1 VQGADHYGTV
11 ARVRAGLQAA
21 GKALGVQVP
30 QGYPD
35 YLLHKMVR
43 VMKGGE
49 EVKMSKRAGSY
60 VTLRD
65 LIDWVGKDATRFF
78 LASRKADTEFVFDV
92 DLALARSED
101 NPVYYVQ
108 YAHARIC
115 SVIAQAEEK
124 FGAAAALD
132 EARALNV
139 DLTPLVAPKEQALL
153 QRLANWPEVVSD
165 AIEELAPHQVAFYLK
180 DVGADFHAF
189 YNAERVLVDEAPVR
203 NARLALL
210 LATRQVIRN
219 GLALLGVS
227 APERM

>member
-1 VQGADHYGTV
+1 
-11 ARVRAGLQAA
+11 
-21 GKALGVQVP
+21 
-30 QGYPD
+30 
-35 YLLHKMVR
+35 MVR

-65 LIDWVGKDATRFF
+65 LLDWVGRDAVRFF

-115 SVIAQAEEK
+115 SVITQAAEK

-132 EARALNV
+132 EAQAMNV
-139 DLTPLVAPKEQALL
+139 DLSPLVAPKEQALL
-153 QRLANWPEVVSD
+153 QRLASWPEVLKT
-165 AIEELAPHQVAFYLK
+165 AAEELAPHQIAFYLK
-180 DVGADFHAF
+180 DAGADFHAF
-189 YNAERVLVDEAPVR
+189 YNAERVLVDEPELR
-203 NARLALL
+203 NARVALL